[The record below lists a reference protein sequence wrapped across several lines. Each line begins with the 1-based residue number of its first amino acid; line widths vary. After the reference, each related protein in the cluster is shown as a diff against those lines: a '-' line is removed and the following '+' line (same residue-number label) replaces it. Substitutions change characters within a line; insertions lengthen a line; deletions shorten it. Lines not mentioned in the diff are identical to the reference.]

1 VETKGGSLR
10 ATAQLAGGPRPV
22 APAVGD
28 LMRREADARLARLD
42 TYKQLAARIDRQKTD
57 LRNTLAPLKAAGKVI
72 AGYGASV
79 GTTTM
84 IYHFGLGDFFSFL
97 ADDDPGKFDTL
108 SPGLHLPTVESK
120 ALHERKAD
128 YAVVLAWRYIDAIRK
143 RHAAF
148 LDGGGHFIV
157 PHPEIKVL

>member
-1 VETKGGSLR
+1 
-10 ATAQLAGGPRPV
+10 
-22 APAVGD
+22 
-28 LMRREADARLARLD
+28 MRREADAGLARLN
-42 TYKQLAARIDRQKTD
+42 TYKRLAARIDRQKTD

-108 SPGLHLPTVESK
+108 SPGLHLPTVASK
-120 ALHERKAD
+120 RSTSEKPTTPSSSPGDTSTPSASGTPRFS
-128 YAVVLAWRYIDAIRK
+128 R
-143 RHAAF
+143 AAAT
-148 LDGGGHFIV
+148 
-157 PHPEIKVL
+157 